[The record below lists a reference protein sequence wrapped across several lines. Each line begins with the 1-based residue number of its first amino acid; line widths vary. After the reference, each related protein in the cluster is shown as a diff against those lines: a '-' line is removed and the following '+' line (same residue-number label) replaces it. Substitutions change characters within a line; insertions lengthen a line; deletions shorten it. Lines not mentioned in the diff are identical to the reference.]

1 MKLYKKLFAL
11 AFAALALTAC
21 DEIDIDKRFSDPIPI
36 IVEAEKNVLIEDF
49 TGQQCM
55 NCPLAAEEIHK
66 LQEVYGADRLIA
78 VSVHGGSNALSETKS
93 PQGLANAQGNDY
105 VSHWSV
111 TSFPKGWVDRSGS
124 IDDKEK
130 WAETIKNRF
139 NITPKV
145 DIKVVSH
152 GYTAD
157 ANGVE
162 TIKLTVKVIGKH
174 HATGKLQ
181 VWLTENNVIKYQLM
195 DDGTKNYNYQH
206 NHVFRASISA
216 PYGDELAVSEGES
229 ISKDYEYQFPDF
241 STLKNKTPW
250 VPANLSIVAFYY
262 NDSEGVM
269 QVVDQPLLTGVGAM
283 RK

>member
-1 MKLYKKLFAL
+1 M
-11 AFAALALTAC
+11 
-21 DEIDIDKRFSDPIPI
+21 EPNERFTGPFR
-36 IVEAEKNVLIEDF
+36 VEFKKNVLIEDF

-55 NCPLAAEEIHK
+55 NCPFAAEEIHK
-66 LQEVYGADRLIA
+66 LQEAYGADHVIA

-105 VSHWSV
+105 VAHWGVS
-111 TSFPKGWVDRSGS
+111 SFPKGWVDRMGT

-130 WAETIKNRF
+130 WAASVINRSA
-139 NITPKV
+139 IEPKV
-145 DIKVVSH
+145 GIEVVSH
-152 GYTAD
+152 GYMAD

-162 TIKLTVKVIGKH
+162 TIKLTVKVTGKQN
-174 HATGKLQ
+174 ATGKLQ
-181 VWLTENNVIKYQLM
+181 VWLTESNVKKYQLM
-195 DDGTKNYNYQH
+195 GDGSRNFDYIH

-216 PYGDELAVSEGES
+216 PYGDELTVNDGETL
-229 ISKDYEYQFPDF
+229 SKDYEYQFPDF

-269 QVVDQPLLTGVGAM
+269 QVVDQPLLTNAGAM

>member
-66 LQEVYGADRLIA
+66 LQEAYGADRLIA
-78 VSVHGGSNALSETKS
+78 VSVHGGSNALSETTS
-93 PQGLANAQGNDY
+93 PQGLANAQGIDY
-105 VSHWSV
+105 VTHWGVS
-111 TSFPKGWVDRSGS
+111 SFPKGWVDRSGS

-139 NITPKV
+139 DITPKV
-145 DIKVVSH
+145 DIKVVPH

-162 TIKLTVKVIGKH
+162 TIKLTINVIGKH
-174 HATGKLQ
+174 NAIGKLQ

-195 DDGTKNYNYQH
+195 DNGTKNYNYQH

-269 QVVDQPLLTGVGAM
+269 QVVDQPLLTGEGAM

>member
-1 MKLYKKLFAL
+1 M
-11 AFAALALTAC
+11 
-21 DEIDIDKRFSDPIPI
+21 
-36 IVEAEKNVLIEDF
+36 
-49 TGQQCM
+49 
-55 NCPLAAEEIHK
+55 
-66 LQEVYGADRLIA
+66 
-78 VSVHGGSNALSETKS
+78 
-93 PQGLANAQGNDY
+93 ANAQGNDY
-105 VSHWSV
+105 VSHWGV

-130 WAETIKNRF
+130 WAASVINRSA
-139 NITPKV
+139 IEPKV
-145 DIKVVSH
+145 DINVVSH
-152 GYTAD
+152 GYTKD
-157 ANGVE
+157 DNGVE
-162 TIKLTVKVIGKH
+162 TIKLTINVTGKH

-181 VWLTENNVIKYQLM
+181 VWLTESNVVKYQLM
-195 DDGTKNYNYQH
+195 GDGTRNLNYEH

-250 VPANLSIVAFYY
+250 VPANLYIVAFYY

>member
-1 MKLYKKLFAL
+1 MKLYKKLFTFVITAL
-11 AFAALALTAC
+11 LLTAC
-21 DEIDIDKRFSDPIPI
+21 DEIDIDKRFSGPFIL
-36 IVEAEKNVLIEDF
+36 EAKKNVLIEDF

-55 NCPLAAEEIHK
+55 NCPRAAEKIHK
-66 LQEVYGADRLIA
+66 LQEAYGADRLIA

-105 VSHWSV
+105 VSHWGV
-111 TSFPKGWVDRSGS
+111 TSFPKGWVDRSGPF
-124 IDDKEK
+124 DDEEK

-139 NITPKV
+139 SITPKV
-145 DIKVVSH
+145 DINVVSH
-152 GYTAD
+152 GYTED
-157 ANGVE
+157 VNGVK
-162 TIKLTVKVIGKH
+162 TIKLTVNVIGKH

-181 VWLTENNVIKYQLM
+181 VWLTESNVKKYQLM
-195 DDGTKNYNYQH
+195 EDGSKNFDYIH

-216 PYGDELAVSEGES
+216 PYGDELAINEGETL
-229 ISKDYEYQFPDF
+229 SKDYKYQFPDF

-250 VPANLSIVAFYY
+250 VPENLSIVAFYY

-269 QVVDQPLLTGVGAM
+269 QVVDQPLLIGLGAM

>member
-1 MKLYKKLFAL
+1 MKLYKKLFVL
-11 AFAALALTAC
+11 AFVALALTAC
-21 DEIDIDKRFSDPIPI
+21 DEMEPNERFSDPV
-36 IVEAEKNVLIEDF
+36 IVEAKKNVLIEDF

-55 NCPLAAEEIHK
+55 NCPRAAEEIHK
-66 LQEVYGADRLIA
+66 LQEAYGADRLIA
-78 VSVHGGSNALSETKS
+78 VSVHGGSNALYETKS
-93 PQGLANAQGNDY
+93 PQGLANAQGKDY
-105 VSHWSV
+105 VTHWGV
-111 TSFPKGWVDRSGS
+111 TLFPKGWVDRSGS

-130 WAETIKNRF
+130 WAGTIKNRF

-162 TIKLTVKVIGKH
+162 TIKLTINVIGKH

-181 VWLTENNVIKYQLM
+181 VWLTESGVIKYQLM
-195 DDGTKNYNYQH
+195 GDGTRNFDYEH

-269 QVVDQPLLTGVGAM
+269 QVVDQPLLMGVGAM

>member
-1 MKLYKKLFAL
+1 MKLYKKLFAFAL
-11 AFAALALTAC
+11 AALALTAC
-21 DEIDIDKRFSDPIPI
+21 DEMEPNERFTGPFR
-36 IVEAEKNVLIEDF
+36 VEFKKNVLIEDF

-55 NCPLAAEEIHK
+55 NCPFAAEEIHK
-66 LQEVYGADRLIA
+66 LQEAYGTDHVIA

-105 VSHWSV
+105 VAHWGVS
-111 TSFPKGWVDRSGS
+111 SFPKGWVDRMGT

-130 WAETIKNRF
+130 WAASVINRSA
-139 NITPKV
+139 IEPKV
-145 DIKVVSH
+145 DINVVSH
-152 GYTAD
+152 GYMAD

-162 TIKLTVKVIGKH
+162 TIKLTVKVTGKQN
-174 HATGKLQ
+174 ATGKLQ
-181 VWLTENNVIKYQLM
+181 VWLTESGVKKYQLM
-195 DDGTKNYNYQH
+195 GDGSRNFDYIH

-216 PYGDELAVSEGES
+216 PYGDELAINEGETL
-229 ISKDYEYQFPDF
+229 SKDYEYQFPDF

-269 QVVDQPLLTGVGAM
+269 QVVDQPLLTNAGAM

>member
-1 MKLYKKLFAL
+1 MKLYKKLFAFAL
-11 AFAALALTAC
+11 AALALTAC
-21 DEIDIDKRFSDPIPI
+21 DEMEPNERFSDPV
-36 IVEAEKNVLIEDF
+36 IVEAKKNVLIEDF

-66 LQEVYGADRLIA
+66 LQEAYGADRLIA
-78 VSVHGGSNALSETKS
+78 VSVHGGSNALSETTS

-105 VSHWSV
+105 VSHWGV

-162 TIKLTVKVIGKH
+162 TIKLTINVIGKH
-174 HATGKLQ
+174 NATGKLQ

-195 DDGTKNYNYQH
+195 DNGTKNYNYQH

-241 STLKNKTPW
+241 SILKNKTPW

-269 QVVDQPLLTGVGAM
+269 QVVDQPLLTGEGAM

>member
-1 MKLYKKLFAL
+1 MKLYKKLFAFAL
-11 AFAALALTAC
+11 AALALTAC
-21 DEIDIDKRFSDPIPI
+21 DEMEPNERFTGPFR
-36 IVEAEKNVLIEDF
+36 VEFKKNVLIEDF

-55 NCPLAAEEIHK
+55 NCPFAAEEIHK
-66 LQEVYGADRLIA
+66 LQEAYGADHVIA

-105 VSHWSV
+105 VSHWGVS
-111 TSFPKGWVDRSGS
+111 SFPKGWVDRMGS

-130 WAETIKNRF
+130 WAASVINRSA
-139 NITPKV
+139 IEPKV
-145 DIKVVSH
+145 GIEVVSH
-152 GYTAD
+152 GYMAD

-162 TIKLTVKVIGKH
+162 TIKLTVKVTGKQN
-174 HATGKLQ
+174 ATGKLQ
-181 VWLTENNVIKYQLM
+181 VWLTESGVKKYQLM
-195 DDGTKNYNYQH
+195 GDGSRNFDYIH

-216 PYGDELAVSEGES
+216 PYGDDLAVNDGETL
-229 ISKDYEYQFPDF
+229 SKDYEYQFPDF

-269 QVVDQPLLTGVGAM
+269 QVVDQLLLTNAGAM

>member
-181 VWLTENNVIKYQLM
+181 VWLTENNVKKYQLM